1 MLRVT
6 IKVGSKIQLGIE
18 KGDNKVIK
26 LASKKQHH
34 KCSEKGEGL
43 LKVIN
48 EDIVCCILLQ
58 YDNSKLMLRIHTH
71 ILSLTGEYV
80 SKVQYIVNTT
90 HTKWYRS

>member
-34 KCSEKGEGL
+34 KCSEKGEEL
-43 LKVIN
+43 VKVID

-58 YDNSKLMLRIHTH
+58 HDSSRLMLRMHTR
-71 ILSLTGEYV
+71 ILNLTREYV
-80 SKVQYIVNTT
+80 SEVQYMVNTT